1 MWQLH
6 ETLSCTCGKNH
17 IIVIAD
23 KLTGCKFTIASAGS
37 ITPQDTIAVYMETH
51 QNTTITLTTA
61 GTNSP
66 SVAVITYRAHHGEVN
81 SSLDC
86 QLQIDSLEVYRGS
99 QKVTEI
105 SHGGFSINMSGSIEV
120 IPWFT
125 SL

>member
-1 MWQLH
+1 M
-6 ETLSCTCGKNH
+6 NH

-23 KLTGCKFTIASAGS
+23 KPTGCKFTIASAGS
-37 ITPQDTIAVYMETH
+37 ITPQDTTAVYMETH
-51 QNTTITLTTA
+51 QNTTVTLTTA

-86 QLQIDSLEVYRGS
+86 QVGSLEVYRER
-99 QKVTEI
+99 QKVIEI
-105 SHGGFSINMSGSIEV
+105 SHDGFSINMNGSIEV

-125 SL
+125 SLLMIIVNK